1 MAAGR
6 VRRPNAKEAVAF
18 TTTELPIRREPVNFA
33 RFPAVPLVGMA
44 LVALRSKTLRPKTTA
59 SVPNSPRHESAPPGR
74 VARAR

>member
-44 LVALRSKTLRPKTTA
+44 LVALRPKTLRPKTTA